1 MRPLLLATLLCIT
14 SVLYAG
20 NTWYASPAGGGSGS
34 IGSPWGLTNALAS
47 GHGVAGGDTI
57 YLRGGTYRNPNT
69 GRWAFA
75 WVSTISGSARS
86 PIIVRAYPG
95 EHPVLDGLDTH
106 NNDMLNV
113 QSSYVWYWGLEIT
126 SSDPGRIDPTNVTS
140 SGGDDNAGSY
150 PNGTYMHVGSCVTVN
165 QDNPY
170 VGIKFI
176 SCIIHDGGGG
186 ISSTGIAAGVECYNC
201 IFYNNGWWNSYYAA
215 GGKDSH
221 GNSARGP
228 HGHNIYIHNTTGH
241 VCSFY
246 DCIDW
251 GAFENNVQ
259 AWGGVAGV
267 ENNDYVFNGF
277 VSWLYGSEADGC
289 CLLIGNQYFSN
300 PTVTN
305 SFFYST
311 LGHPNIQW
319 GYYNNGDSDPTVCT
333 GGTITGNYFAGGEQ
347 KFDCSFP
354 GTTINSNFT
363 YYETVAGHVGTF
375 PPGFGQTTSR
385 PTTNAIY
392 VRPWSY
398 ETGKATVV
406 VYNWTGALSVSV
418 DLSSVISNESIY
430 KIVDAQNPLGGPIAS
445 GIYSGPVSIPM
456 TGMTIAQPVGNGTEG
471 RTHTPPEFGAF
482 IVSSTSTSA
491 PSANVNVKVKFSLQG
506 PYSAPTNAMLNTLN
520 RNGLLAL
527 HFGATPVPSSA
538 VDSVNIEIRNT
549 ASAPTV
555 RAFAPAWLLTDG
567 SIRDFN
573 DTTKTFVGFPGL
585 PSGSYYVVVGHRN
598 HIAVMSS
605 ASISLDGGVSPS
617 VYDFST
623 APGQAYGTNAMIQT
637 GTHFSLISGVSS
649 NVDQVINA
657 SDRTASRNSLGD
669 SNYNFADVNLD
680 GVVNATDRIIERTNL
695 GLSGQ
700 VP

>member
-20 NTWYASPAGGGSGS
+20 NKWYASPAGGGSGS
-34 IGSPWGLTNALAS
+34 IGSPWSLTTALTS

-69 GRWAFA
+69 GSWAFA
-75 WVSTISGSARS
+75 WVSTISGSSRS

-106 NNDMLNV
+106 NDDMLNV
-113 QSSYVWYWGLEIT
+113 QSSYVWYWGLEIM
-126 SSDPGRIDPTNVTS
+126 SSDPNRLDPTNGDS
-140 SGGDDNAGSY
+140 YASGDYVHPG
-150 PNGTYMHVGSCVTVN
+150 VCVTVN
-165 QDNPY
+165 QDYNTT
-170 VGIKFI
+170 GNKFI
-176 SCIIHDGGGG
+176 SCILHDGSGG
-186 ISSTGIAAGVECYNC
+186 IASTGTQADVECYNC
-201 IFYNNGWWNSYYAA
+201 LFYNNGWVENYP
-215 GGKDSH
+215 GLRTH
-221 GNSARGP
+221 
-228 HGHNIYIHNTTGH
+228 HGHNIYVHNITGRH
-241 VCSFY
+241 CAFY
-246 DCIDW
+246 NCIDW

-259 AWGGVAGV
+259 AWGGVAGT
-267 ENNDYVFNGF
+267 ENNDFVFDGF
-277 VSWLYGSEADGC
+277 ISWLYGSSSDGC

-305 SFFYST
+305 SFFYSA
-311 LGHPNIQW
+311 LGHPNVQW
-319 GYYNNGDSDPTVCT
+319 GYYNDGDSDPTVCT

-347 KFDCSFP
+347 KFDCSFS
-354 GTTINSNFT
+354 GTTISRNFT
-363 YYETVAGHVGTF
+363 YYEAIAGHVGTF
-375 PPGFGQTTSR
+375 PSGFGQTTSR

-418 DLSSVISNESIY
+418 DLSSVMSNGNIY
-430 KIVDAQNPLGGPIAS
+430 NIVDAQNPLGGPIAS

-456 TGMTIAQPVGNGTEG
+456 TGMMIAQPVGNDTGG
-471 RTHTPPEFGAF
+471 RTHTPSEFGTF

-506 PYSAPTNAMLNTLN
+506 PYSAQTNAMLNTLN
-520 RNGLLAL
+520 RDGLLAL
-527 HFGATPVPSSA
+527 HFGTTPVPSSA

-605 ASISLDGGVSPS
+605 ASVSLDGGVSPS

-623 APGQAYGTNAMIQT
+623 AQGQAYGTNAMIQT

-669 SNYNFADVNLD
+669 SNYNAADVNLD
-680 GVVNATDRIIERTNL
+680 GVVNAKDRIIERTNL
-695 GLSGQ
+695 GLSGR